1 LAKKLSEILN
11 YGNIIEDKGSKNC
24 ILWSVTSLK
33 ELRDIIDR
41 INGNMRTPKVHRL
54 EALID

>member
-1 LAKKLSEILN
+1 MSEILN
-11 YGNIIEDKGSKNC
+11 YGKIIEDKGSKNS

-33 ELRDIIDR
+33 ELRDMIDR

>member
-1 LAKKLSEILN
+1 MAKKLSEILK